1 MEIQSLA
8 HLGSE
13 GLSKL
18 HEYMAQSAIISITGG
33 PVFFRVCTYGPI
45 EVLKSQLIKAEKTQV

>member
-18 HEYMAQSAIISITGG
+18 HEYMAQSTIISITGG
-33 PVFFRVCTYGPI
+33 LVFFPECAPTAP
-45 EVLKSQLIKAEKTQV
+45 